1 MKLAFYGLWEDE
13 VTKLSALQRQYIFE
27 SARSREI
34 FSPKNAALCECCD
47 GVSLYGNDV
56 LGEEAMKTL
65 ASYGVKFLSVRDEE
79 TTVDYEAAKRY
90 NIRVCRSTFPP
101 DAVAEFTLML
111 ALVALRKYKR
121 AIWLQQVNDYSID
134 TLKGEILAQKKI
146 GVVGEG
152 EAAKRLTEILQ
163 GIGCSVLVHGED
175 DGGNLDDF
183 YAESEVII
191 YPAKL
196 KNPERY
202 RVDRETLAK
211 MREGVVLVNTASG
224 DIFDVPSIIE
234 GVESKKIGVLAMD
247 VFKGERGIYHE
258 NKTDD
263 ILQNRDMAYLRQFP
277 NVILTQHMG
286 FYTAYS
292 METLVERSVEGLVQL
307 IRGGESE
314 YEVK

>member
-13 VTKLSALQRQYIFE
+13 ITRLSALQRQYFFE
-27 SARSREI
+27 SVRSREV
-34 FSPKNAALCECCD
+34 FSVKNASLCECCD
-47 GVSLYGNDV
+47 GVSLYGNATV
-56 LGEEAMKTL
+56 GEETL
-65 ASYGVKFLSVRDEE
+65 RTLSSYGVKFLSVRDEE
-79 TTVDYEAAKRY
+79 TEVDYEAAKRLH
-90 NIRVCRSTFPP
+90 IRVCRSTFPP

-134 TLKGEILAQKKI
+134 TLKGEILAQKKV

-152 EAAKRLTEILQ
+152 EPVKRLTEILQ
-163 GIGCSVLVHGED
+163 GIGCRVRVHGED
-175 DGGNLDDF
+175 DGGSLDEF
-183 YAESEVII
+183 YADSEVIM

-196 KNPERY
+196 KRPENY

-224 DIFDVPSIIE
+224 DIFDVPSVIE
-234 GVESKKIGVLAMD
+234 GVENKKIGVLAMD

-292 METLVERSVEGLVQL
+292 MEMLVERSVEGLVQM

>member
-1 MKLAFYGLWEDE
+1 MNTFYLRVISSNKIFFDGRAEKIVLPLEDGEKAVLAHHENMVIATSIG
-13 VTKLSALQRQYIFE
+13 
-27 SARSREI
+27 EI
-34 FSPKNAALCECCD
+34 
-47 GVSLYGNDV
+47 
-56 LGEEAMKTL
+56 
-65 ASYGVKFLSVRDEE
+65 RI
-79 TTVDYEAAKRY
+79 TT
-90 NIRVCRSTFPP
+90 S
-101 DAVAEFTLML
+101 
-111 ALVALRKYKR
+111 
-121 AIWLQQVNDYSID
+121 
-134 TLKGEILAQKKI
+134 KGEQVI